1 MERKSQSRRLRCTQI
16 ERWYVLLRTT
26 YVQNHVILK
35 SVVYPKSVNFTKYVF
50 LPKNIGRTRN
60 CSSPLHT
67 VIARKVLKC
76 RWPAHFIFWTRR
88 GWFTMSWNPFWRGIH
103 ISMFFQVIFL
113 QCWYNFRYVYWIS
126 HVRFARKWSLQSSER
141 ILTQYVVAFFSLPS
155 QVWDNSQT
163 TL

>member
-88 GWFTMSWNPFWRGIH
+88 GWFTMSWNPFSRGIH
-103 ISMFFQVIFL
+103 ISMFFQMIF
-113 QCWYNFRYVYWIS
+113 
-126 HVRFARKWSLQSSER
+126 QSSER
-141 ILTQYVVAFFSLPS
+141 IPTQYVVAFFPLPS
-155 QVWDNSQT
+155 QVWDHSQT